1 MKLRIKL
8 ISAFLT
14 IAILLVGAG
23 LWSIKGFKS
32 LGVSVQTVLDENY
45 RTISATHTMVE
56 ALEREDSA
64 ILLLMQGYWE
74 IGRDQIE
81 KADSSFMAS
90 YKVALANITV
100 SGEQEVLNTLRQ
112 DYAAYKNI
120 WERPIV
126 STNREDNLSW
136 YHGTAHVAFIKVKQ
150 DLSRLAQLN
159 DQSMYATS
167 SSLEETAERAMMPGI
182 IAICIAFILTA
193 LFSYFV
199 SALIVTPILRMTQ
212 RVRAFREGGDL
223 TKLDIHTGDEI
234 QDLADEIRLLAN
246 RKSGN
251 R

>member
-1 MKLRIKL
+1 MKLRVKL

-14 IAILLVGAG
+14 IAVLLIGAG
-23 LWSIKGFKS
+23 LWSINGFKT
-32 LGVSVQTVLDENY
+32 LGVSIQTVLDENY
-45 RTISATHTMVE
+45 RTITATHSMVE

-64 ILLLMQGYWE
+64 ILLLMQGNWE
-74 IGRDQIE
+74 IGRDQVE
-81 KADSSFMAS
+81 KADSAFTAA
-90 YKVALANITV
+90 YKIALGNITV
-100 SGEQEVLNTLRQ
+100 SGELEVLNALSL
-112 DYAAYKNI
+112 DYAAYKNL

-136 YHGTAHVAFIKVKQ
+136 YHGTAHVAFLKVKQ
-150 DLSRLAQLN
+150 DLRILAEMN
-159 DQSMYATS
+159 DKSMYATS
-167 SSLEETAERAMMPGI
+167 SSLEDTAERAMMPGI
-182 IAICIAFILTA
+182 LAICTAFILTA

-199 SALIVTPILRMTQ
+199 SALIVSPILRMTW

-246 RKSGN
+246 RKSGK